1 MTATRYIPFADKPPG
16 GWPDEYV
23 SADDYDALAA
33 RLTEAETY
41 LRWCLKHDLSPKWR
55 QEITAFLTPDSASAC
70 RYPDCVD
77 NGPDGKCTD
86 WLTGVC
92 KGPAETVNDT

>member
-55 QEITAFLTPDSASAC
+55 QEITAFLTPDSA
-70 RYPDCVD
+70 
-77 NGPDGKCTD
+77 
-86 WLTGVC
+86 
-92 KGPAETVNDT
+92 